1 MIAVIDNDD
10 TRKVGA
16 LPCVVRW
23 IGLQG
28 LGVKAHTWCGD
39 RHSASDGV
47 GQIPDSSKICLKCD
61 AAIKKTEE
69 IAKLAGQTR

>member
-10 TRKVGA
+10 TRAAGG

-28 LGVKAHTWCGD
+28 LSVKAHTWCGTK
-39 RHSASDGV
+39 HSAADGV
-47 GQIPDSSKICLKCD
+47 GQVPDQTKICLKCD
-61 AAIKKTEE
+61 AAIVKTIE